1 MVRATM
7 NSNAES
13 EADDDDAPLR
23 RDGPVYGYRP
33 NLMGS
38 PWVFR
43 LTDQGIAWE
52 YGRRSALLRYD
63 QVRRVRM
70 SYRPATM
77 QTHRF
82 ITEIWGEQS
91 PKVQI
96 SSTSFRGLMEQQRQ
110 DADYAAFVGELH
122 RRLAAS
128 GSGVRFEAGMN
139 RWLYWLGS
147 LVMLAIAVALVGLMG
162 RTAVNRDVAGFA
174 VVAGVV
180 LLFAWQVGTMFY
192 RNRPLVYRP
201 EQPPPA
207 VLPRV

>member
-7 NSNAES
+7 NSNPQPDES
-13 EADDDDAPLR
+13 DDARSCGDDPI
-23 RDGPVYGYRP
+23 YGYKP
-33 NLMGS
+33 NLMGA

-43 LTDQGIAWE
+43 LTDKGIEWE
-52 YGRRSALLRYD
+52 YGRRSALLRYED
-63 QVRRVRM
+63 VKRVRM
-70 SYRPATM
+70 SYRPATL
-77 QTHRF
+77 QSHRF
-82 ITEIWGEQS
+82 LTEIWGEQS
-91 PKVQI
+91 PKLQI

-110 DADYAAFVGELH
+110 DAEYISFVGELH

-128 GSGVRFEAGMN
+128 GSAARFEAGMN
-139 RWLYWLGS
+139 KWLYWLGS
-147 LVMLAIAVALVGLMG
+147 VVMLAIAVALVGWTG
-162 RTAVNRDVAGFA
+162 RTVWSRDFAGFA
-174 VVAGVV
+174 VLAGVM

>member
-7 NSNAES
+7 NSNPES
-13 EADDDDAPLR
+13 EAHAPLR
-23 RDGPVYGYRP
+23 RDDTVYGYRP

-43 LTDQGIAWE
+43 LTGQGIAWE

-82 ITEIWGEQS
+82 LTEIWGEQS
-91 PKVQI
+91 PKLKI
-96 SSTSFRGLMEQQRQ
+96 FSTSFRGLLEQQRQ
-110 DADYAAFVGELH
+110 DADYAAFIGELH

-128 GSGVRFEAGMN
+128 GSGVRFETGMN

-162 RTAVNRDVAGFA
+162 RTVLNWDVAGFA
-174 VVAGVV
+174 VMTGVM

-192 RNRPLVYRP
+192 RNRPLIYRP

-207 VLPRV
+207 VLPRA

>member
-1 MVRATM
+1 MMHAAM
-7 NSNAES
+7 NSNPES
-13 EADDDDAPLR
+13 DADDDVSFRGD
-23 RDGPVYGYRP
+23 DPVYGYKP

-43 LTDQGIAWE
+43 LTDKGIAWE
-52 YGRRSALLRYD
+52 YGRRSALLRYEH
-63 QVRRVRM
+63 VRRVRM
-70 SYRPATM
+70 SYRPATL

-82 ITEIWGEQS
+82 LTEIWGELS
-91 PKVQI
+91 PKLQI

-110 DADYAAFVGELH
+110 DAEYTAFIGELH
-122 RRLAAS
+122 RRLATS

-162 RTAVNRDVAGFA
+162 RTMLNRDIAGFA
-174 VVAGVV
+174 VVAGVM

-192 RNRPLVYRP
+192 RNRPLIYRP